1 MSSTHMHYR
10 RAPKPPCQPSKL
22 GSSNSIEP
30 PSFLNASGISDRR
43 VGSDESRSP
52 YTSFSNLSSLPGT
65 WHPAVPTVC
74 ETLVLACVLDDELL
88 NTSNLPAAQSGT
100 TRRHDP
106 HIHAVH
112 LRAQLRG
119 YFRMGFRRSAGQL
132 DCWLWAP
139 NSCSHATQSH
149 QQLLMPARENVN
161 LGEISNS
168 LPPVRAELEHSAV

>member
-43 VGSDESRSP
+43 VGSDESRS
-52 YTSFSNLSSLPGT
+52 TSFSNLSSLPGT

-88 NTSNLPAAQSGT
+88 NTL
-100 TRRHDP
+100 
-106 HIHAVH
+106 
-112 LRAQLRG
+112 LRG
-119 YFRMGFRRSAGQL
+119 ATTLTFMPYICAHSCADISAWASAGAQDNWTVGYGL
-132 DCWLWAP
+132 PTHVLMRHSLIS
-139 NSCSHATQSH
+139 SC
-149 QQLLMPARENVN
+149 
-161 LGEISNS
+161 
-168 LPPVRAELEHSAV
+168 